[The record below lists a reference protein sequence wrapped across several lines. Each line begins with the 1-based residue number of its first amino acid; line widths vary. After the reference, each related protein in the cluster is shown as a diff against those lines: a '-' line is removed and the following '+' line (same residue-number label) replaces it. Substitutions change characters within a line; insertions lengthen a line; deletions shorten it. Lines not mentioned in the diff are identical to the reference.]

1 MMKDSIYRNE
11 NNTER
16 QCNDMMGNIL
26 EVHDLTMGFAE
37 NGKWHQILNQI
48 SFDIPKGKVVGIVG
62 ESGSGK
68 SMTSL
73 TIMRLLSE
81 NARVINGSIMFEGRN
96 LLTLKDKEMQTLRGN
111 EISMIFQEPMTSLNP
126 VIKIGKQV
134 GESLRLHTQLN
145 QNDIDLK
152 VIEALGSVGLPDPEI
167 LMNKYPYQLSGGM
180 RQRVMIAMASICQP
194 KLLIAD
200 EPTTA
205 LDVTVQLQI
214 LKLLRKFHDETGT
227 SILFIS
233 HDLRVIRAVCDEV
246 IVMYQGD
253 IVEAGAVE
261 EVLNHPKH
269 DYTKTLV
276 AKIPKNTTQIVSEK
290 PVLRAENLNVFYDE
304 KPGLFSGKHGK
315 KHVLKDVSLEV
326 REGEIL
332 GIVGESG
339 CGKSTFARTIVVLNK
354 DYKGTLEINSERPQM
369 VFQDPFGSLNP
380 AKRIGWILQEP
391 LKLRGIRN
399 RQERLRMVDEMLVQI
414 GLDASYKN
422 RYAHELSGGQRQRI
436 SIGIALL
443 GGSKLMIAD
452 EPVSALD
459 VTVQSQIL
467 KLLLELH
474 EKNHLT
480 MIFISHDLSV
490 VRGMCHRV
498 AVMYQGRIVEIGDA
512 EEVYEHPQ
520 HEYTKLL
527 LAASLTE

>member
-96 LLTLKDKEMQTLRGN
+96 LLTLKDKEMQALRGN

-304 KPGLFSGKHGK
+304 KPGLFSGK
-315 KHVLKDVSLEV
+315 LKDVSLEV

-339 CGKSTFARTIVVLNK
+339 CGKSTFARTIVGLNK

-527 LAASLTE
+527 LAASLNE

>member
-26 EVHDLTMGFAE
+26 EVRDLTMGFAE

-96 LLTLKDKEMQTLRGN
+96 LLTLKDKEMQALRGN

-205 LDVTVQLQI
+205 LDVTVQLHI

-227 SILFIS
+227 SILFTICA
-233 HDLRVIRAVCDEV
+233 LFVQC
-246 IVMYQGD
+246 VM
-253 IVEAGAVE
+253 
-261 EVLNHPKH
+261 
-269 DYTKTLV
+269 
-276 AKIPKNTTQIVSEK
+276 
-290 PVLRAENLNVFYDE
+290 
-304 KPGLFSGKHGK
+304 
-315 KHVLKDVSLEV
+315 
-326 REGEIL
+326 
-332 GIVGESG
+332 
-339 CGKSTFARTIVVLNK
+339 
-354 DYKGTLEINSERPQM
+354 
-369 VFQDPFGSLNP
+369 
-380 AKRIGWILQEP
+380 
-391 LKLRGIRN
+391 
-399 RQERLRMVDEMLVQI
+399 
-414 GLDASYKN
+414 
-422 RYAHELSGGQRQRI
+422 
-436 SIGIALL
+436 
-443 GGSKLMIAD
+443 
-452 EPVSALD
+452 
-459 VTVQSQIL
+459 
-467 KLLLELH
+467 KLLLC
-474 EKNHLT
+474 
-480 MIFISHDLSV
+480 I
-490 VRGMCHRV
+490 R
-498 AVMYQGRIVEIGDA
+498 EI
-512 EEVYEHPQ
+512 
-520 HEYTKLL
+520 LL
-527 LAASLTE
+527 RQVLWRRS